1 MEDVYLYVWIG
12 SAILTAVVAGR
23 KDRSV
28 LLWLVLGGIFSLFAL
43 LVVACL
49 PSLDERSEAGPSPKT
64 HVKCP
69 DCRELVL
76 KDARVCKH
84 CSCKLVPQS

>member
-1 MEDVYLYVWIG
+1 MDEVFLYVWIG
-12 SAILTAVVAGR
+12 SAILTAIVAGR
-23 KDRSV
+23 KGRSV
-28 LLWLVLGGIFSLFAL
+28 LLWMVLGGIFSLFAL
-43 LVVACL
+43 LVIACL
-49 PSLDERSEAGPSPKT
+49 PSTEDRPSGPSPST

-84 CSCKLVPQS
+84 CSCKLVPQA